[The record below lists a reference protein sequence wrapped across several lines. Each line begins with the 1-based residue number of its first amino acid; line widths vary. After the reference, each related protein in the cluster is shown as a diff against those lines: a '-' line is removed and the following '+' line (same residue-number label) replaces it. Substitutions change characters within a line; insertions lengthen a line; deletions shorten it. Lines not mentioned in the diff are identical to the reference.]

1 MTLGLSLSAPSGTL
15 QQAFSEMRQEHTE
28 RSNNFEPP
36 AVEKETVTGP
46 GTDAGQGP
54 YSNSV
59 LASSESVVSTTS
71 SSFPSVPLS
80 AKVTSAAS
88 SSGRVSPPSMTNQS
102 QTPVCVTADASP
114 VTQSSHETT
123 PSQQP
128 PGASAT
134 SSSTVS
140 APAAQASIPSLSG
153 PQLSSNSVSPPSS
166 SVSEQQSFSSAVTSS
181 QPMGSSMHAPQY
193 QPVPL
198 STQLPPPSSMSS
210 QSQVQPQ
217 LVESEGAEFQVKS
230 AGRDDIHA
238 LDKKLR
244 SLFKDQSSA
253 SSSTSVDPSHNTD
266 TSSPPTGTS
275 SPPPGAA
282 LVPPSHLP
290 LSSGVQGSVG
300 PTTTP
305 GQGIA
310 PAGHA
315 QTPPS
320 KPRAQVSLP
329 FTGKYSKSKWFL
341 LFRHRRINV
350 FFVVSVCLDFTCCY

>member
-1 MTLGLSLSAPSGTL
+1 
-15 QQAFSEMRQEHTE
+15 
-28 RSNNFEPP
+28 
-36 AVEKETVTGP
+36 
-46 GTDAGQGP
+46 
-54 YSNSV
+54 
-59 LASSESVVSTTS
+59 
-71 SSFPSVPLS
+71 
-80 AKVTSAAS
+80 
-88 SSGRVSPPSMTNQS
+88 
-102 QTPVCVTADASP
+102 
-114 VTQSSHETT
+114 
-123 PSQQP
+123 
-128 PGASAT
+128 
-134 SSSTVS
+134 
-140 APAAQASIPSLSG
+140 
-153 PQLSSNSVSPPSS
+153 
-166 SVSEQQSFSSAVTSS
+166 
-181 QPMGSSMHAPQY
+181 MHAPQYTNSQY

-198 STQLPPPSSMSS
+198 STQLPPNSSGSS

-230 AGRDDIHA
+230 AGRDDIQA

-253 SSSTSVDPSHNTD
+253 SSASVDPSHNTD

-290 LSSGVQGSVG
+290 LSSGVQGAVG

-320 KPRAQVSLP
+320 KPRAQVSLT
-329 FTGKYSKSKWFL
+329 FS
-341 LFRHRRINV
+341 I
-350 FFVVSVCLDFTCCY
+350 

>member
-15 QQAFSEMRQEHTE
+15 QQAFSELRQEHTE

-36 AVEKETVTGP
+36 AVEKEAVTGP
-46 GTDAGQGP
+46 GT
-54 YSNSV
+54 
-59 LASSESVVSTTS
+59 SESVVSTTS

-80 AKVTSAAS
+80 AQVTSAAS
-88 SSGRVSPPSMTNQS
+88 SSGRVSPPSMIIQS
-102 QTPVCVTADASP
+102 QSPVCVTSDASP
-114 VTQSSHETT
+114 VTQSSHDAT

-128 PGASAT
+128 SGASTT
-134 SSSTVS
+134 SSSS
-140 APAAQASIPSLSG
+140 ASVPAAQASIPSLSG
-153 PQLSSNSVSPPSS
+153 PQLSSYSLSSPSTTGSVSA
-166 SVSEQQSFSSAVTSS
+166 SEQQSFSGGVTSS
-181 QPMGSSMHAPQY
+181 QPMGSSMHAAQY
-193 QPVPL
+193 QPVPI
-198 STQLPPPSSMSS
+198 STQLPPPSSMSG
-210 QSQVQPQ
+210 QSQVQSQ
-217 LVESEGAEFQVKS
+217 LPESEGAEFQVKS

-300 PTTTP
+300 TTTTTP

-320 KPRAQVSLP
+320 KPRAQVSLS
-329 FTGKYSKSKWFL
+329 FSIYGK
-341 LFRHRRINV
+341 IQ
-350 FFVVSVCLDFTCCY
+350 

>member
-1 MTLGLSLSAPSGTL
+1 MTLGLSLSAPTGTL

-28 RSNNFEPP
+28 RSNSFESP
-36 AVEKETVTGP
+36 AVEKEAVTGP
-46 GTDAGQGP
+46 STDAGQGP

-59 LASSESVVSTTS
+59 LASSESVASTTP

-88 SSGRVSPPSMTNQS
+88 SSGRVSPPSMIIQS
-102 QTPVCVTADASP
+102 QSP
-114 VTQSSHETT
+114 LSITTDPSSVTQSSHETS

-128 PGASAT
+128 PGATPASA
-134 SSSTVS
+134 VS
-140 APAAQASIPSLSG
+140 AQAAQTSIPSLSG
-153 PQLSSNSVSPPSS
+153 PPLSSNSASPPSTS
-166 SVSEQQSFSSAVTSS
+166 GSVSVPEQPSFSSAVASS
-181 QPMGSSMHAPQY
+181 QPMSSSTPTPQY

-198 STQLPPPSSMSS
+198 STQLPPPSSISS

-217 LVESEGAEFQVKS
+217 QVESEGAEFQVKS
-230 AGRDDIHA
+230 AGGDDIQT

-320 KPRAQVSLP
+320 KPRAQVRLS
-329 FTGKYSKSKWFL
+329 F
-341 LFRHRRINV
+341 
-350 FFVVSVCLDFTCCY
+350 SV

>member
-1 MTLGLSLSAPSGTL
+1 
-15 QQAFSEMRQEHTE
+15 MRQEHTE

-36 AVEKETVTGP
+36 AVEKEAVTGP

-54 YSNSV
+54 YSNSG
-59 LASSESVVSTTS
+59 LASSESVASTAS

-80 AKVTSAAS
+80 ATLTSAAS
-88 SSGRVSPPSMTNQS
+88 SSGRVSPPSMIIQS
-102 QTPVCVTADASP
+102 QSPLCVTTDPSP

-123 PSQQP
+123 PPQQP
-128 PGASAT
+128 PGAST
-134 SSSTVS
+134 TPSSTVS
-140 APAAQASIPSLSG
+140 VPAAQTSVPSLCG
-153 PQLSSNSVSPPSS
+153 PQLSSNSVSPPSTTG
-166 SVSEQQSFSSAVTSS
+166 SVSASEQQSFSSAVASS
-181 QPMGSSMHAPQY
+181 QSMSSSMHAPQHTNSQY

-198 STQLPPPSSMSS
+198 STQLPPPSSLSS

-230 AGRDDIHA
+230 AGRDDIQA

-253 SSSTSVDPSHNTD
+253 SSSASVDPSHNTD

-320 KPRAQVSLP
+320 KPRAQVSLT
-329 FTGKYSKSKWFL
+329 F
-341 LFRHRRINV
+341 
-350 FFVVSVCLDFTCCY
+350 SV